1 MGKAAGFIYKID
13 YSCILVIWALSK
25 IALFGPFSCFSIK
38 TEPAYLHN
46 NFNVNLLA
54 VSSLDASG
62 ATGVSVHANII
73 FCVNVLVV
81 RYFAS
86 VFFDVGLSSYFLM

>member
-1 MGKAAGFIYKID
+1 M
-13 YSCILVIWALSK
+13 
-25 IALFGPFSCFSIK
+25 
-38 TEPAYLHN
+38 HN